1 MNRPQDS
8 QRSHSQ
14 TEDDYL
20 ARDQTG
26 EPVEVVRKIV
36 EQPNP
41 ATDTVDKVLT
51 PTSIKAK
58 EQDTEKIRQRTAEVE
73 RKLQE

>member
-8 QRSHSQ
+8 VRRHAQ
-14 TEDDYL
+14 TAKEQG

-26 EPVEVVRKIV
+26 EPVEVVRKAI

-41 ATDTVDKVLT
+41 ATEDIDKVLT
-51 PTSIKAK
+51 PTSVKAQ
-58 EQDTEKIRQRTAEVE
+58 EQNTEKTRQRTAELE
-73 RKLQE
+73 QKLNK